1 MLLIQSPLNF
11 FWEKFLGT
19 LITLLHADDVVL
31 EEEEEQTILINTL
44 IHQSDYLLSVRGLES
59 GFSKDISGEVIDQI
73 FFIMH

>member
-1 MLLIQSPLNF
+1 
-11 FWEKFLGT
+11 
-19 LITLLHADDVVL
+19 VVL